1 MFKFLLYGGC
11 WGGKVWSRLE
21 SLMSR
26 QSWWWLLSTR
36 GFAYRSAG
44 KESACNVEDLGSIPG
59 LGRSPGEGKGYPL
72 QYSGLNSMDCI
83 VHGVTKSRTWLSN
96 FHFPQEKETAFNPQT
111 KARKGKKLEFH
122 QTNLMFLFLP
132 FIMTNRFED
141 LFAQHFISISSF
153 NPSNTLWGGYCEQP
167 QFTCGKREIQS
178 GEITTKGIGKYV
190 GFGIHLHMLCL
201 LHSLYWKCGTYKN
214 RESQELDISRIKC
227 HSLNSKK
234 GWNPAWIR
242 TFHFLSF
249 TLMIIWYFCSLNF
262 IFFSWV
268 F

>member
-1 MFKFLLYGGC
+1 
-11 WGGKVWSRLE
+11 
-21 SLMSR
+21 
-26 QSWWWLLSTR
+26 
-36 GFAYRSAG
+36 
-44 KESACNVEDLGSIPG
+44 
-59 LGRSPGEGKGYPL
+59 
-72 QYSGLNSMDCI
+72 
-83 VHGVTKSRTWLSN
+83 
-96 FHFPQEKETAFNPQT
+96 
-111 KARKGKKLEFH
+111 
-122 QTNLMFLFLP
+122 
-132 FIMTNRFED
+132 MTNRFED